1 MRTVSFQAE
10 LGIHEGF
17 DTSKNG
23 RTGIGKEELGKVL
36 QQLQQ
41 LIEDRTG
48 IYISTVVSGPN
59 RSCYK
64 PEIGCPSGGEI
75 SYTIHGVADARLQL
89 REEQWAAVEWK
100 KAVILLMN
108 ELKTWFSQQ
117 YMEIEFTDDKGTDA
131 YLLSP
136 DVGIEDCFLELD
148 AKP

>member
-1 MRTVSFQAE
+1 MRTVNFQAE

-17 DTSKNG
+17 DTNENG
-23 RTGIGKEELGKVL
+23 RAGIRQEELGEVL
-36 QQLQQ
+36 QKMQQ
-41 LIEDRTG
+41 LIENRTG

-64 PEIGCPSGGEI
+64 PEADCPSGGEI

-89 REEQWAAVEWK
+89 KEGQWAAAEWK

-117 YMEIEFTDDKGTDA
+117 YMEIEFTDNKGVDA

-136 DVGIEDCFLELD
+136 DTGIEECFLELEAD
-148 AKP
+148 M